1 MRVLV
6 VNCGSSTLK
15 LQLIDIA
22 KEDAVPAPERD
33 LARGVIERIGS
44 QATLDFQA
52 GSNAYQDT
60 ATIADHEEAT
70 RWMLAWLDTAGFL
83 APGGLDAVGHR
94 VVHGGPHF
102 VAPTRL
108 DDDVIAA
115 LTQLRELAP
124 LHNEPAQAAIQAAQ
138 AVLGTR
144 VPMVAVFDTA
154 FHHTMPVWA
163 VQYAIPRS
171 LATRYHLRRY
181 GFHGLAHRSM
191 SESYAT
197 LTATPLDQLKL
208 ITLQL
213 GSGCSAAAID
223 AGRSVDTSM
232 GFTPLEGLMMG
243 TRSGDLNPTLP
254 GFLVRKEGV
263 EIAEVETWLNTR
275 SGLLGVSERSS
286 DMRELLEAAGQGDA
300 GAELAVAMFCYRV
313 RKYIAA
319 YLAVLNG
326 ADAILFGGGI
336 GENAPE
342 IRARICTQMDWCGL
356 RLDTARNTAA
366 HGTPA
371 RTSTDDATL
380 HVYVMLVDEARIIA
394 RDTAHCLGA

>member
-1 MRVLV
+1 
-6 VNCGSSTLK
+6 
-15 LQLIDIA
+15 
-22 KEDAVPAPERD
+22 
-33 LARGVIERIGS
+33 
-44 QATLDFQA
+44 
-52 GSNAYQDT
+52 
-60 ATIADHEEAT
+60 
-70 RWMLAWLDTAGFL
+70 
-83 APGGLDAVGHR
+83 
-94 VVHGGPHF
+94 

-124 LHNEPAQAAIQAAQ
+124 LHNEPALAAIQAAR
-138 AVLGTR
+138 AVLGSR

-154 FHHTMPVWA
+154 FHHTMPAWA
-163 VQYAIPRS
+163 AQYAIPRN
-171 LATRYHLRRY
+171 LATKYHLRRY

-191 SESYAT
+191 SEGYAAM
-197 LTATPLDQLKL
+197 TATPLDQCRL

-213 GSGCSAAAID
+213 GSGCSAAAIE

-243 TRSGDLNPTLP
+243 TRSGDVDPALP
-254 GFLVRKEGV
+254 GCLARKEGV
-263 EIAEVETWLNTR
+263 ETAEVETWLNTH
-275 SGLLGVSERSS
+275 SGLLGVSERSN
-286 DMRELLEAAGQGDA
+286 DMRELLAAAGQGEA

-342 IRARICTQMDWCGL
+342 VRTRICAQMEWCGL
-356 RLDTARNTAA
+356 RLDMARNTTARE
-366 HGTPA
+366 TPA
-371 RTSTDDATL
+371 RISTDDATL
-380 HVYVMLVDEARIIA
+380 HAYVMPVDEAGIIA